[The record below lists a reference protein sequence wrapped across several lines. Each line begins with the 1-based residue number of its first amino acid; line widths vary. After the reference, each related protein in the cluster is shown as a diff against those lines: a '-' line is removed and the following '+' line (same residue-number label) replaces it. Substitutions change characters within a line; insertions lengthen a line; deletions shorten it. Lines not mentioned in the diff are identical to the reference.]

1 MNDSHFDDAL
11 RRLTRSRRSL
21 AAGAVAAITGLLVA
35 PGSDARKKRKRK
47 HKQKCGK
54 AGNKPVN
61 GTCCARTILV
71 DGVCQRCDVCASG
84 CAFSSVQAAID
95 AAARG
100 ATIAICPGT
109 YHEDL
114 SIVQDVRL
122 VGAGDGQGS
131 GATIL
136 QGTADG
142 AVVTN
147 GGGVVAL
154 EQVRII
160 GGMPGNSNGSGI
172 ANGRGTV
179 TLTSCTVSGNTG
191 EFGGGIRNSGTLRLI
206 ASEISGNTA
215 GLGGGLGGG
224 IYNLPGATVT
234 FLDAASRV
242 TRNAADP
249 NIPNSGGGIFNNG
262 GTVTLGSSANVTGNT
277 PNNCA
282 GDAVA
287 LCDG

>member
-1 MNDSHFDDAL
+1 MDGTQFDHLL
-11 RRLTRSRRSL
+11 RALTRSRRSL
-21 AAGAVAAITGLLVA
+21 VAEALATIAGLLTA
-35 PGSDARKKRKRK
+35 PGGEARKKRKRK
-47 HKQKCGK
+47 RKHKCAK
-54 AGNKPVN
+54 AGNKPAKR
-61 GTCCARTILV
+61 TCCARTILV
-71 DGVCQRCDVCASG
+71 DGVCQRCAVCASG
-84 CAFSSVQAAID
+84 CEFSSVQAAID
-95 AAARG
+95 AAALG

-131 GATIL
+131 GDTIL

-154 EQVRII
+154 EQVRIT

-172 ANGRGTV
+172 ANVRGTV
-179 TLTSCTVSGNTG
+179 TLTHCTVSGNTG
-191 EFGGGIRNSGTLRLI
+191 EFGGGILNNGTLRLI

-215 GLGGGLGGG
+215 GLGGG
-224 IYNLPGATVT
+224 IYNLTGATVT
-234 FLDAASRV
+234 FVDAASRV

-262 GTVTLGSSANVTGNT
+262 GTVTLVSSANVTGNT

-282 GDAVA
+282 GGAVA
-287 LCDG
+287 VCSG